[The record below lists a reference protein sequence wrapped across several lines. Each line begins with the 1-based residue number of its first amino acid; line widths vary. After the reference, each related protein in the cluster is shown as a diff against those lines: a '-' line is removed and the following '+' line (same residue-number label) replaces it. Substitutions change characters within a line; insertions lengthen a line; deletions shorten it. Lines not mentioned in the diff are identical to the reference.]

1 MSQQKHEQQRT
12 DTTTSQYAETLVKM
26 LSSSDSSVIMDYSYT
41 LKQLDEKLRQK
52 GMKATIKVGVKKIE

>member
-12 DTTTSQYAETLVKM
+12 DTTTSYAETLVKM